1 VLELNSKLA
10 SVMVENGFGWLRG
23 VSWLFRN
30 KVPQASLRDD
40 DDTN

>member
-1 VLELNSKLA
+1 
-10 SVMVENGFGWLRG
+10 MVENGFGWLRG
-23 VSWLFRN
+23 VSWLFRT